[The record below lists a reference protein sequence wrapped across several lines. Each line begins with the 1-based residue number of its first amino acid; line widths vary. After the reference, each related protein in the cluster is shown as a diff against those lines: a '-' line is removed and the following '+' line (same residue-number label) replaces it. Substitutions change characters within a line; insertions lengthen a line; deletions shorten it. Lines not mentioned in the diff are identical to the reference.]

1 MDDTE
6 GKLMKIKYLGTAAA
20 EGMPAL
26 FCNCEHCEYAR
37 LHGGKDVRT
46 RSQAVIDDTLLI
58 DFPADTY
65 MHVLKHGLPLHKIHH
80 CLITH
85 AHSDHLYPADF
96 SMRGTGFADL
106 GEETEPLNVYGSKIV
121 RESVESKI
129 DYEKLES
136 QGIVKLHVLEAF
148 ETYDIDGYN
157 VTPLTARHDVKS
169 GPYIYVIQKDGKTM
183 LYGNDTGIFP
193 DETWEYLASNPVR
206 FDYVSLDCCN
216 GAGPINYDA
225 HMNLER
231 NLVIRARLT
240 ELGCAGRETIFCS
253 NHFSHNAKVVLY
265 HELLEATKDCGF
277 LVSYDG
283 MEVEF

>member
-1 MDDTE
+1 
-6 GKLMKIKYLGTAAA
+6 MKIKYFGTAAA

-26 FCNCEHCEYAR
+26 FCHCEHCEYAR
-37 LHGGKDVRT
+37 RNGGKDVRT
-46 RSQAVIDDTLLI
+46 RSQSLIDDSLLI

-65 MHVLKHGLPLHKIHH
+65 MHVFTYGLPLHKIHH

-96 SMRGTGFADL
+96 CMRGRSFAKL
-106 GEETEPLNVYGSKIV
+106 GEDTQPLNVYGSEFV
-121 RESVESKI
+121 RAAIERNI
-129 DYEKLES
+129 DLAKLES
-136 QGIVKLHVLEAF
+136 GNFVKFHVLMPF
-148 ETYDIDGYN
+148 ETYNIDGYS
-157 VTPLTARHDVKS
+157 VTPMLALHDPNA
-169 GPYIYVIQKDGKTM
+169 GPYIYIIQKGGKSM

-193 DETWEYLASNPVR
+193 EETWEYLSSNPVR

-216 GAGPINYDA
+216 GAGTINYDV

-231 NLVIRARLT
+231 NLTVRDRLK
-240 ELGCAGRETIFCS
+240 ELGCADSNTVFCS

-265 HELLEATKDCGF
+265 RDLIEATKNCGF